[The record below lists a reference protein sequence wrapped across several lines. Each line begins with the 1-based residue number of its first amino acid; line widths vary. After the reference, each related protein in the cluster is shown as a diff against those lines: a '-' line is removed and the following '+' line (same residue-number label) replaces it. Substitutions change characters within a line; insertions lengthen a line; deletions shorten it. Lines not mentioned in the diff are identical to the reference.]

1 MVDLSPKGMRFTCGE
16 MIKPGTVVKIS
27 APAFEAIATV
37 KNVRPEPVAH
47 QAVHSV
53 GLSFLAINFGERK
66 GNFLS
71 ARA

>member
-1 MVDLSPKGMRFTCGE
+1 MRFTCGE

-37 KNVRPEPVAH
+37 KNVRREPIAE
-47 QAVHSV
+47 QAVHSI
-53 GLSFLAINFGERK
+53 GASFLAIIFGDRK

-71 ARA
+71 TCV